1 MSVKSFFAAM
11 TLKAKIIIVCTAVA
25 VTSAAAVAVGVA
37 VTKEDAY
44 RVLKVFEMTGTAV
57 VERDGSG
64 ALDAYVGMNL
74 ESGDTLTVADD
85 STLRIS
91 MDSDKYVLLD
101 GGTILELVATGSP
114 SDSRTS
120 IDLKKGTILNEI
132 TNPLSANSSYEVS
145 TPKATMAVRGTSF
158 TVSVIDDDIGGY
170 IIREDTFNGT
180 VEVTLLDTDGK
191 PKNDTA
197 LVPADKGVT
206 IRTEP
211 DEESGNPAEIDG
223 FSRFVFENEEGI
235 ISDLGAGEDPIRD
248 IRYDMVSATIKRN
261 ALRSNDENLME
272 LDEEIVAKLR
282 ETSTTAAQTEKNTA
296 AVSEPAPIA
305 SVSETAPVQTSVPEI
320 SAITEENT
328 QTAAPSATI
337 ENQYSSPETSDVS
350 LSVTEADLVSET
362 APTSVNSDTE
372 TVSEAVTAET
382 TIETT
387 AETTVETIAE
397 ELFESEPET
406 VAASSET
413 KVETS
418 ETVSNTTTRYETTVA
433 TFTTP
438 DLIYNGSSNGS
449 SPSVTTGASAAEK
462 SVFEVEFM
470 CDETLVSSVS
480 VEEGK
485 PVSNIP
491 SIPEK
496 NGYTGKWICDGKEF
510 TSVTAVTSDITVN
523 AVYTI
528 NTYAV
533 TLTAAANDTYSNTV
547 TADYGTLLSDILPE
561 VPAKTGYTG
570 VWKIG
575 GTVDISSSVKVTSDL
590 DIRAVYTA
598 NTYTVTFTAEADEN
612 YSSTVT
618 ADYGTPLAAIL
629 PEVPAKTGYTGE
641 WKIGGTVNISSGIT
655 VTADLD
661 IKAVYTINTYTITLT
676 AAANE
681 TYSNTVTAVHG
692 TLLTDILPEVPA
704 KTGYTGVWKIKGTVD
719 ISSSVKVT
727 SDLDI
732 RAVYTANTYTVTFTA
747 DADET
752 YSSTVTADHGTP
764 LADILPEV
772 PAKTGYTG
780 VWKIGGIINIS
791 GGITVTS
798 DLDIQAVYTINTYT
812 VTFKAEGSEDI
823 KKTAE
828 HGKTV
833 TEIPSVPEKT
843 GYTGKWVI
851 GEAEFTSSTVV
862 TSDTIVTAEYKIITY
877 TLTFTAEAD
886 ENYSNTVTA
895 DYGTPLADILPEV
908 PVKTNHTGVWKIG
921 GTVNISGGITV
932 TADLDIQ
939 AVYAINTYTVT
950 FKAEGSEDITKTAV
964 HGTTMT
970 EIPSVP
976 EKTGYTG
983 KWVIGEAEFTS
994 STVVT
999 SDTTVE
1005 AKYSP
1010 IAYTVS
1016 FSASEADDTSWSEP
1030 SRSINYDSKIG
1041 TLPEVPVKT
1050 GHDGVWTV
1058 DGAEID
1064 ADYIIKGITSVVA
1077 KYTKKNFTVT
1087 FTAAA
1092 DTPYS
1097 NVVSAQYN
1105 TPIADILPTVPNKTG
1120 YDGVWK
1126 IDNVDIPS
1134 DYVITGNTEVKADYT
1149 PKAYAVN
1156 FSAQGADDPPNY
1168 SPTQKY
1174 YDSAIGTLPTV
1185 PEKTGHNGVWTVGG
1199 VEIDADYII
1208 KGETNVVAKYT
1219 PIAYTLTLTSSEDL
1233 SYSETIS
1240 ADYGK
1245 LLVDVL
1251 PEAPEKTGYTV
1262 VWKIDGSQE
1271 VTESDKV
1278 TGDMAIQAV
1287 YTIITYRVDFYDT
1300 DGTTLI
1306 STRYLTSGDQISVW
1320 GSIGSETVY
1329 DYWIAYSEDG
1339 TKSSEVGE
1347 YEDIASLVEKFGFD
1361 ENSIIKVVAAM
1372 NDRTITW
1379 YDLDGTS
1386 HSLSVKWGSN
1396 VIDELNAVYTS
1407 STEFY
1412 WTDSE
1417 GAEIASTLICTDNI
1431 TVYSVAK
1438 T

>member
-101 GGTILELVATGSP
+101 GGTILDLVATGSP

-211 DEESGNPAEIDG
+211 DKESGNPAEIDG

-235 ISDLGAGEDPIRD
+235 ISDLGAGENPIRD

-282 ETSTTAAQTEKNTA
+282 ETSTTAAQTEKTTA

-328 QTAAPSATI
+328 QTADPSATI

-413 KVETS
+413 KAETS

-433 TFTTP
+433 TFTTQ
-438 DLIYNGSSNGS
+438 DLIYNGSSNGSSPSVTTNGS

-462 SVFEVEFM
+462 SVFEVKFM
-470 CDETLVSSVS
+470 YDETLVSSVS
-480 VEEGK
+480 VEGGK

-533 TLTAAANDTYSNTV
+533 TLTAAANETYSNTV

-692 TLLTDILPEVPA
+692 TLLTDILPEVPT

-732 RAVYTANTYTVTFTA
+732 RAVYTVNTYTVTFTA
-747 DADET
+747 EADEN

-772 PAKTGYTG
+772 PAKTGY
-780 VWKIGGIINIS
+780 
-791 GGITVTS
+791 
-798 DLDIQAVYTINTYT
+798 
-812 VTFKAEGSEDI
+812 
-823 KKTAE
+823 
-828 HGKTV
+828 
-833 TEIPSVPEKT
+833 
-843 GYTGKWVI
+843 
-851 GEAEFTSSTVV
+851 
-862 TSDTIVTAEYKIITY
+862 
-877 TLTFTAEAD
+877 
-886 ENYSNTVTA
+886 
-895 DYGTPLADILPEV
+895 
-908 PVKTNHTGVWKIG
+908 TGVWKIG

-964 HGTTMT
+964 HGTTVT

-983 KWVIGEAEFTS
+983 KW
-994 STVVT
+994 
-999 SDTTVE
+999 
-1005 AKYSP
+1005 
-1010 IAYTVS
+1010 
-1016 FSASEADDTSWSEP
+1016 
-1030 SRSINYDSKIG
+1030 
-1041 TLPEVPVKT
+1041 
-1050 GHDGVWTV
+1050 
-1058 DGAEID
+1058 
-1064 ADYIIKGITSVVA
+1064 
-1077 KYTKKNFTVT
+1077 
-1087 FTAAA
+1087 
-1092 DTPYS
+1092 
-1097 NVVSAQYN
+1097 
-1105 TPIADILPTVPNKTG
+1105 
-1120 YDGVWK
+1120 
-1126 IDNVDIPS
+1126 
-1134 DYVITGNTEVKADYT
+1134 
-1149 PKAYAVN
+1149 
-1156 FSAQGADDPPNY
+1156 
-1168 SPTQKY
+1168 
-1174 YDSAIGTLPTV
+1174 
-1185 PEKTGHNGVWTVGG
+1185 
-1199 VEIDADYII
+1199 
-1208 KGETNVVAKYT
+1208 
-1219 PIAYTLTLTSSEDL
+1219 
-1233 SYSETIS
+1233 
-1240 ADYGK
+1240 
-1245 LLVDVL
+1245 
-1251 PEAPEKTGYTV
+1251 
-1262 VWKIDGSQE
+1262 
-1271 VTESDKV
+1271 
-1278 TGDMAIQAV
+1278 
-1287 YTIITYRVDFYDT
+1287 
-1300 DGTTLI
+1300 
-1306 STRYLTSGDQISVW
+1306 
-1320 GSIGSETVY
+1320 
-1329 DYWIAYSEDG
+1329 
-1339 TKSSEVGE
+1339 
-1347 YEDIASLVEKFGFD
+1347 
-1361 ENSIIKVVAAM
+1361 
-1372 NDRTITW
+1372 
-1379 YDLDGTS
+1379 
-1386 HSLSVKWGSN
+1386 
-1396 VIDELNAVYTS
+1396 
-1407 STEFY
+1407 
-1412 WTDSE
+1412 
-1417 GAEIASTLICTDNI
+1417 
-1431 TVYSVAK
+1431 
-1438 T
+1438 